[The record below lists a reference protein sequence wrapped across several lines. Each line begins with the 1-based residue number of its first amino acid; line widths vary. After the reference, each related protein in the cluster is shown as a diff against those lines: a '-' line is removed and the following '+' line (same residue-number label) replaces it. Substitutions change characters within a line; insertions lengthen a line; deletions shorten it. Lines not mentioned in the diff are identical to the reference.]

1 MERKAIYKFQN
12 ICKYFPGVKA
22 LDDVSFD
29 IMEGEIHAIV
39 GENGAGKST
48 LMNIISG
55 VYQPSSGSLVFE
67 GERLELKSVS
77 HAQDMGISMIHQ
89 ELSLSPALDIA
100 ENIFAGRLP
109 KGKGGFLNIR
119 KLYAKTEEALKEVGL
134 DYLNAHTLIRDISTS
149 QQQLVEIAKALAL
162 KSKLIIMDEPTSSLT
177 ASEANFL
184 EEIILGLKKSGVT
197 ILYISHKLD
206 EIMRLADKITV
217 LRDGCH
223 IVTDDKSN
231 MTIEKMISYM
241 VGREYSKITV
251 RERFLDDYENR
262 RVILEVEDLCVGN
275 KVKHVGFKLYEGE
288 ILGITGLVG
297 AGRSEVLQAV
307 YGADP
312 RRSGTIKVLGK
323 ECHLQRT
330 GEAIEQGMG
339 LVPEGRKTQGLFL
352 KLSVQDNASVMYLRK
367 LRSKVGLLNTR
378 KCRSLTEQYIK
389 KLNIKTPSQGQLIE
403 NLSGGNQQKVV
414 IARCLMNHPKILFMD
429 EPTQGID
436 VGAKE
441 EIYQIMNE
449 LVKEGVSIVMV
460 SSEMQET
467 ISLCDR
473 VLVMYE
479 GQITGELIHKDV
491 SDEKILALASNKGE

>member
-149 QQQLVEIAKALAL
+149 QQQLVEIAKSLAL

-251 RERFLDDYENR
+251 RESFLDDYENR
-262 RVILEVEDLCVGN
+262 RVILEVEDLCVCL
-275 KVKHVGFKLYEGE
+275 LY
-288 ILGITGLVG
+288 T
-297 AGRSEVLQAV
+297 S
-307 YGADP
+307 
-312 RRSGTIKVLGK
+312 
-323 ECHLQRT
+323 
-330 GEAIEQGMG
+330 
-339 LVPEGRKTQGLFL
+339 
-352 KLSVQDNASVMYLRK
+352 
-367 LRSKVGLLNTR
+367 
-378 KCRSLTEQYIK
+378 
-389 KLNIKTPSQGQLIE
+389 
-403 NLSGGNQQKVV
+403 
-414 IARCLMNHPKILFMD
+414 RC
-429 EPTQGID
+429 
-436 VGAKE
+436 V
-441 EIYQIMNE
+441 
-449 LVKEGVSIVMV
+449 
-460 SSEMQET
+460 
-467 ISLCDR
+467 
-473 VLVMYE
+473 
-479 GQITGELIHKDV
+479 
-491 SDEKILALASNKGE
+491 